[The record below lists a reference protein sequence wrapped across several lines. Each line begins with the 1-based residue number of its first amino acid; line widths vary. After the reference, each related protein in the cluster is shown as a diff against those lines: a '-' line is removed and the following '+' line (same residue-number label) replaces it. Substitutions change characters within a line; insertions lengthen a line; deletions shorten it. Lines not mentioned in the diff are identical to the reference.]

1 MLKQLAQ
8 VMMEI
13 DQQAGGIERET
24 QTQNGHFSAVLESI
38 GAMQVDFNKSVES
51 LDTNLDFGG
60 DLNKLSDKPQ
70 GMVGKFK
77 VTDNNWST
85 MERSEKRPPEK
96 N

>member
-1 MLKQLAQ
+1 
-8 VMMEI
+8 
-13 DQQAGGIERET
+13 
-24 QTQNGHFSAVLESI
+24 
-38 GAMQVDFNKSVES
+38 MQVDFNKSVES

>member
-1 MLKQLAQ
+1 
-8 VMMEI
+8 
-13 DQQAGGIERET
+13 
-24 QTQNGHFSAVLESI
+24 
-38 GAMQVDFNKSVES
+38 MQVDFNKSVES

-60 DLNKLSDKPQ
+60 DLNKLSDKLQ

-85 MERSEKRPPEK
+85 KERSEKCPPEK